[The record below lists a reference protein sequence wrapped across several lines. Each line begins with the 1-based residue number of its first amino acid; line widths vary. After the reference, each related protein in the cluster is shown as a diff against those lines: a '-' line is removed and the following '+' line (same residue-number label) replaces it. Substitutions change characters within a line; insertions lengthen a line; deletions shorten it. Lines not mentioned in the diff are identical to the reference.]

1 MLKPAPRG
9 VRLWN
14 RNGDHPLDYDKSVVT
29 THFGEG
35 EEVMGVTVHPDHQ
48 REHDWEG
55 QLVRRYRNP
64 FAESAWCDECH
75 REWDEHGWVDH
86 VQHKGNSIEIDYTV
100 CPGTPIE
107 YIDRYIDAVL
117 EARG

>member
-1 MLKPAPRG
+1 MLKPQPRG
-9 VRLWN
+9 VKLWQ
-14 RNGDHPLDYDKSVVT
+14 RNGDHPLDYDRAIVLETPERGEFAPVT
-29 THFGEG
+29 
-35 EEVMGVTVHPDHQ
+35 TVHPDHQ

-64 FAESAWCDECH
+64 FAESAWCDTCH
-75 REWDEHGWVDH
+75 REWNEHGWVDH
-86 VQHKGNSIEIDYTV
+86 VEHKGNSIEIDYTV